1 MPKSRNRKEHKKKVA
16 IRNQRIRG
24 QQNKFQREY
33 TKMVEDQIE
42 LLKEKFSGVT
52 EENININV
60 DGSEVPFE
68 IVTPEE

>member
-52 EENININV
+52 DENININV